1 MDATGSDRVA
11 YCECGAALQASTEI
25 QLFEAAQSHLAQHHP
40 ELMGAFELEV
50 ITQMAEG
57 RPGPGASARTGNT
70 RKWADG
76 RPTAVRPRALA

>member
-1 MDATGSDRVA
+1 MDATGSDRIA

-25 QLFEAAQSHLAQHHP
+25 QLFETAQAHLAQHHP
-40 ELMGAFELEV
+40 ELMGAFEPGV
-50 ITQMAEG
+50 IMQMAEE
-57 RPGPGASARTGNT
+57 RPGPGSSAGTGNT